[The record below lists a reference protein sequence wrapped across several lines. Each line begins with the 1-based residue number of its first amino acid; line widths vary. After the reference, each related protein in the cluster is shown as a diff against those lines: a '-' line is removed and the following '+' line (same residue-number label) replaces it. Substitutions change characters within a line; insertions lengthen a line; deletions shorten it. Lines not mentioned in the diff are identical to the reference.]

1 MRRNP
6 ELPTIDGDADPDAI
20 DGESL
25 PTKRDSGAYAI
36 MSDACRV
43 AEQELDA
50 LLAAPASKRVED
62 EPNAAELRRLASEAR
77 ALSATVAKA
86 RAEKEQLDAK
96 GETVN
101 RIISLVERVR
111 ALGVSGR
118 PR

>member
-1 MRRNP
+1 MSLNP
-6 ELPTIDGDADPDAI
+6 ELPDADD
-20 DGESL
+20 DGELPSIDRQDL

-50 LLAAPASKRVED
+50 LLAGPYDAPRVV
-62 EPNAAELRRLASEAR
+62 ELRTLASEAR
-77 ALSATVAKA
+77 LLSATVAKA
-86 RAEKEQLDAK
+86 RAEKEQLDVK

-111 ALGVSGR
+111 TLGASGR
-118 PR
+118 SR